1 MKKKKECVIS
11 TRPSLGLALKA
22 VQVRWETTDQQSSWA
37 GKLPSKGINE
47 FRNNLAAAD
56 QDMENIY

>member
-1 MKKKKECVIS
+1 MKKKKKSVIS

-37 GKLPSKGINE
+37 GKLPPKGIND

-56 QDMENIY
+56 QDMENTY